1 MRFFLV
7 GVLTTGLLLM
17 GLSTYERQAAS
28 AQGEIIEPFIP
39 NEDGTGFPYPHP
51 TPTPRPVTK

>member
-28 AQGEIIEPFIP
+28 AAGGTVEPLIP

-51 TPTPRPVTK
+51 TPTPRPVNK